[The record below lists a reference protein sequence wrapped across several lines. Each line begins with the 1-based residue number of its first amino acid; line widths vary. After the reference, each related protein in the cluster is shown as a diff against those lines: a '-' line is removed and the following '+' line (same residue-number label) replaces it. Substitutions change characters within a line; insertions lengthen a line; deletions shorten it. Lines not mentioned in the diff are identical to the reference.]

1 MHTPTASTSKH
12 CPPVQM
18 LLSDENSVQGSSVLW
33 QPFIAAHSVR
43 SSRLHMYAALLV
55 SQGVSLHLQGEGRAL
70 HCQHGHL
77 CGQGL
82 SNQGSPAQSLP
93 RGVAMLLL
101 SSRAASYF
109 LASGKIHNSS

>member
-1 MHTPTASTSKH
+1 MAFKGAVSSGKPSLPRALPSAHVSISMLRLW
-12 CPPVQM
+12 CPQWV
-18 LLSDENSVQGSSVLW
+18 
-33 QPFIAAHSVR
+33 A
-43 SSRLHMYAALLV
+43 
-55 SQGVSLHLQGEGRAL
+55 LHLQGEGRAL

-101 SSRAASYF
+101 SLRAASYF
-109 LASGKIHNSS
+109 LASE